1 VSVEGT
7 GAQKDGGQASGAPP
21 DRSPCGQLPAD
32 RLPSDQTGGTSS
44 PGRPK
49 RRPLAK
55 AVIDWGRVVG
65 FERKFAIS
73 LLVLGSILGL
83 LTYLAVS
90 DIWNPEEQVR
100 TVTWLMTGDLVVS
113 LLLAMMIARRVVLLW
128 IGRRKG
134 LAGARLHARM
144 VLMFG
149 LIAVV
154 PTIVVSVF
162 SVAFLNY
169 GLDTWFSER
178 IRNAVESSLN
188 VAQSYFNESQE
199 RIRVDIAALATELRL
214 DGLINISNSEQFQ
227 DSFDQELIRQ
237 GLSEAV
243 IIDQQRR
250 IVARGGF
257 SLLMEFSLDIPE
269 DAFTDA
275 DRGEVVVLPSVTGD
289 RVRAFMLLDPLGG
302 LYLYA
307 GRLIDARV
315 LASVR
320 GTQDAVR
327 LYQHLER
334 DRSSLQLTFAVVFAG
349 LALLL
354 LLGAIWYAIHSASQL
369 VKPLSRLAVA
379 AQKVG
384 GGDLSARVKIGLRED
399 ELSALGRTFNVMVS
413 QLQSQQAAL
422 LTANRDLNDR
432 SRLTGLILSGVSAG
446 VIGLTEHGVVD
457 FANRSAA
464 ELLGGEVDAWIG
476 RPLAELAPEMV
487 EIVALAQQ
495 RKSGSA
501 DGQISLNRQGS
512 TRTFHLRVVSEAD
525 VDGHMRLVVTFDDVT
540 ELLSAQRKAAW
551 SDIARRIAHEIK
563 NPLTP
568 IQLSA
573 ERLKRK
579 YLKQIAEDPE
589 TFSVCTDTI
598 IRHVG
603 DIGRMVDEFS
613 AFARMPA
620 PVLKPEDPARLARES
635 LFLQQSAHPTINY
648 QVDLPQLP
656 LTLQCDSSQFNRAV
670 TNLLQNAADAI
681 EGRMEEERARDPQAP
696 LTPGHIH
703 LWIRQEGDALMLS
716 VADNG
721 KGLPKEG
728 RERLTE
734 PYVTTRAKGTG
745 LGLAIVKK
753 IMEDHGGGLSLA
765 DRPGGGA
772 VITLDFPLEK
782 VSGGGATTG
791 VNDAPVSGL
800 QIASR

>member
-1 VSVEGT
+1 MSTENIAVVRDDPER
-7 GAQKDGGQASGAPP
+7 ASRPAI
-21 DRSPCGQLPAD
+21 DRGEEK
-32 RLPSDQTGGTSS
+32 
-44 PGRPK
+44 PK
-49 RRPLAK
+49 RRRLLK
-55 AVIDWGRVVG
+55 SLGEWGREVG
-65 FERKFAIS
+65 FERKIAIT
-73 LLVLGSILGL
+73 LLVVGAIFGL

-100 TVTWLMTGDLVVS
+100 TITWLLVGDLVVS
-113 LLLAMMIARRVVLLW
+113 LCLATIIARRAVLLW

-154 PTIVVSVF
+154 PTIIVSVF

-188 VAQSYFNESQE
+188 VAQSYLTESQE
-199 RIRVDIAALATELRL
+199 RIRDDTMALANELRQ
-214 DGLINISNSEQFQ
+214 DGLLNISNSSQFQ
-227 DSFDQELIRQ
+227 TSFDAELTAR
-237 GLSEAV
+237 GLTEAV
-243 IIDQQRR
+243 IIDQRRR
-250 IVARGGF
+250 IVARGGY

-269 DAFTDA
+269 EAIADAN
-275 DRGEVVVLPSVTGD
+275 RGETVVLPSATGD
-289 RVRAFMLLDPLGG
+289 RVRAIMLLDPLGG
-302 LYLYA
+302 LYLYT
-307 GRLIDARV
+307 GRLIDSRV
-315 LASVR
+315 LAAVR

-327 LYQHLER
+327 LYQHL
-334 DRSSLQLTFAVVFAG
+334 DQDKSTLQLTFAVIFAV

-354 LLGAIWYAIHSASQL
+354 LLGAVWYAIHSASQL

-379 AQKVG
+379 AQKIG
-384 GGDLSARVKIGLRED
+384 GGDLSARVKVGARED
-399 ELSALGRTFNVMVS
+399 ELSALSRTFNIMVS

-422 LTANRDLNDR
+422 ITANRELNDR
-432 SRLTGLILSGVSAG
+432 GRLTGLILSGVSAG
-446 VIGLTEHGVVD
+446 VIGLTENGVVD

-464 ELLGGEVDAWIG
+464 ELLGLDIESRIG
-476 RPLAELAPEMV
+476 LPLAHFAPEMV
-487 EIVALAQQ
+487 EVVALAQQ
-495 RKSGSA
+495 RKSGTA
-501 DGQISLNRQGS
+501 DGQVSMVRQGS
-512 TRTFHLRVVSEAD
+512 TRTFHLRVVSEAET
-525 VDGHMRLVVTFDDVT
+525 DGHMRLVVTFDDVT

-551 SDIARRIAHEIK
+551 SEIARRIAHEIK

-579 YLKQIAEDPE
+579 YLRQITEDTD
-589 TFSVCTDTI
+589 TFNVCTDTI

-620 PVLKPEDPARLARES
+620 PVLKPENPAILARET
-635 LFLQQSAHPTINY
+635 LFLQQSAHPAIEYTIE
-648 QVDLPQLP
+648 LPP
-656 LTLQCDSSQFNRAV
+656 SPTTLLCDSGQFNRAV

-681 EGRMEEERARDPQAP
+681 EGRMDDERARDGSAP

-703 LWIRQEGDALMLS
+703 LWIRQEGDSLLLS

-721 KGLPKEG
+721 KGLPNEG

-734 PYVTTRAKGTG
+734 PYVTTRTKGTG

-753 IMEDHGGGLSLA
+753 IMEDHGGRLSLS

-772 VITLDFPLEK
+772 VITLTFPLE
-782 VSGGGATTG
+782 SGAATSTS
-791 VNDAPVSGL
+791 PVVPAGL

>member
-1 VSVEGT
+1 MDAPGSAAPTIERPDHESTLDRPRRKSSLKLLVE
-7 GAQKDGGQASGAPP
+7 
-21 DRSPCGQLPAD
+21 
-32 RLPSDQTGGTSS
+32 
-44 PGRPK
+44 
-49 RRPLAK
+49 
-55 AVIDWGRVVG
+55 WGRTVG
-65 FERKFAIS
+65 FERKLAIS
-73 LLVLGSILGL
+73 LLTVGAILGV

-100 TVTWLMTGDLVVS
+100 TVTWLLAGDVAVS
-113 LLLAMMIARRVVLLW
+113 LVLAVIIARRAVLLW

-154 PTIVVSVF
+154 PTIIVSVF

-169 GLDTWFSER
+169 GLDAWFSQR
-178 IRNAVESSLN
+178 IKNAVESSLN
-188 VAQSYFNESQE
+188 VAQSYLTESQE
-199 RIRVDIAALATELRL
+199 RIRDDTIALANELRL
-214 DGLINISNSEQFQ
+214 DGLLNISNSEQFQ
-227 DSFDQELIRQ
+227 NSFDQELTIR

-243 IIDQQRR
+243 IIDQRRR
-250 IVARGGF
+250 IIARGGY

-269 DAFTDA
+269 EAFTNA
-275 DRGEVVVLPSVTGD
+275 DRGEIYILPSATGD
-289 RVRAFMLLDPLGG
+289 RVRALMLLDPLGG
-302 LYLYA
+302 LYLYT

-315 LASVR
+315 LSAVR

-334 DRSSLQLTFAVVFAG
+334 DRSTLQLTFAVVFAG
-349 LALLL
+349 LAMLLL
-354 LLGAIWYAIHSASQL
+354 MGAIWYAIHSASQL
-369 VKPLSRLAVA
+369 IKPLSRLAIA
-379 AQKVG
+379 AQKIG
-384 GGDLSARVKIGLRED
+384 GGDLSARVKVGARED
-399 ELSALGRTFNVMVS
+399 ELSALSRTFNIMVS

-422 LTANRDLNDR
+422 ISANRELNDR
-432 SRLTGLILSGVSAG
+432 GRLTGLILSGVSAG
-446 VIGLTEHGVVD
+446 VVGLTENGVVD

-464 ELLGGEVDAWIG
+464 ELLGLDVDSWIG
-476 RPLAELAPEMV
+476 QPLAHFAPEMV
-487 EIVALAQQ
+487 EVVALAQQ

-501 DGQISLNRQGS
+501 DGQITMNRQGS
-512 TRTFHLRVVSEAD
+512 TRTFHLRVVSEAETE
-525 VDGHMRLVVTFDDVT
+525 GHMRLVVTFDDVT

-579 YLKQIAEDPE
+579 YQKQITEDAE
-589 TFSVCTDTI
+589 TFNVCTDTI

-620 PVLKPEDPARLARES
+620 PVLRPENPASLARET
-635 LFLQQSAHPTINY
+635 LFLQQSAHPAIEYTT
-648 QVDLPQLP
+648 DLPAAP
-656 LTLQCDSSQFNRAV
+656 VTLLCDSSQFNRAV

-681 EGRMEEERARDPQAP
+681 EGRMEEERALGVEAP

-703 LWIRQEGDALMLS
+703 LWIRNEADALLLS

-734 PYVTTRAKGTG
+734 PYVTTRSKGTG

-753 IMEDHGGGLSLA
+753 IMEDHGGRLSLS

-772 VITLDFPLEK
+772 EITLAFPLD
-782 VSGGGATTG
+782 STPSIA
-791 VNDAPVSGL
+791 ASPASGL

>member
-1 VSVEGT
+1 MSSEINAVQPVPQ
-7 GAQKDGGQASGAPP
+7 AGQEAAAK
-21 DRSPCGQLPAD
+21 PAGD
-32 RLPSDQTGGTSS
+32 
-44 PGRPK
+44 RPK
-49 RRPLAK
+49 RKRPLK
-55 AVIDWGRVVG
+55 SLVEWGRRVG
-65 FERKFAIS
+65 FERKFAIT
-73 LLVLGSILGL
+73 LLAIGATFGL

-100 TVTWLMTGDLVVS
+100 TVTWLLTGDLVVS
-113 LLLAMMIARRVVLLW
+113 LCLATIIARRAVLLW

-154 PTIVVSVF
+154 PTIIVSVF

-188 VAQSYFNESQE
+188 VAESYLTESRE
-199 RIRVDIAALATELRL
+199 RIRDDTLALANELRQ
-214 DGLINISNSEQFQ
+214 DGLLNISNSDQFQ
-227 DSFDQELIRQ
+227 SSFDSELNAR
-237 GLSEAV
+237 GLTEAV
-243 IIDQQRR
+243 IIDQRRR
-250 IVARGGF
+250 IVARGGY

-269 DAFTDA
+269 EAIADA
-275 DRGEVVVLPSVTGD
+275 DRGEIVLLPSATGD
-289 RVRAFMLLDPLGG
+289 RVRAIMLLDPLGG
-302 LYLYA
+302 LYLYT
-307 GRLIDARV
+307 GRLIDSRV
-315 LASVR
+315 LTAVR

-334 DRSSLQLTFAVVFAG
+334 DKSTLQLTFAVIFAV

-354 LLGAIWYAIHSASQL
+354 LLGAVWYAIHSASQL

-379 AQKVG
+379 AQKIG
-384 GGDLSARVKIGLRED
+384 GGDLSARVKVGARED
-399 ELSALGRTFNVMVS
+399 ELSALSRTFNIMVS

-422 LTANRDLNDR
+422 ITANRELVDR
-432 SRLTGLILSGVSAG
+432 GRLTGLILSGVSAG
-446 VIGLTEHGVVD
+446 VIGLTENGVVD

-464 ELLGGEVDAWIG
+464 ELLGLDIDSRIG
-476 RPLAELAPEMV
+476 QPLAHFAPEMA

-495 RKSGSA
+495 RKSGTA
-501 DGQISLNRQGS
+501 DGQVSMNRQGAA
-512 TRTFHLRVVSEAD
+512 RTFHLRIVSEAET
-525 VDGHMRLVVTFDDVT
+525 DGHMRLVVTFDDVT

-579 YLKQIAEDPE
+579 YLKQITEDTE
-589 TFSVCTDTI
+589 TFNVCTDTI

-620 PVLKPEDPARLARES
+620 PILRPENPASLARET
-635 LFLQQSAHPTINY
+635 LFLQQSAHPAIEYTIE
-648 QVDLPQLP
+648 LPP
-656 LTLQCDSSQFNRAV
+656 SPVTLQCDSSQFNRAV

-681 EGRMEEERARDPQAP
+681 EGRMEDERARGGDPL

-703 LWIRQEGDALMLS
+703 LWIRQDGDALLLS

-721 KGLPKEG
+721 KGLPNEG

-734 PYVTTRAKGTG
+734 PYVTTRSKGTG

-753 IMEDHGGGLSLA
+753 IMEDHGGRLSLS

-772 VITLDFPLEK
+772 VITLSFPLD
-782 VSGGGATTG
+782 SSLGAIAS
-791 VNDAPVSGL
+791 APTGL

>member
-1 VSVEGT
+1 MEAPGM
-7 GAQKDGGQASGAPP
+7 DG
-21 DRSPCGQLPAD
+21 AD
-32 RLPSDQTGGTSS
+32 RAPIVERPAAD
-44 PGRPK
+44 RPK
-49 RRPLAK
+49 RKPFLK
-55 AVIDWGRVVG
+55 GLVEWGRAVG
-65 FERKFAIS
+65 FERKLAIS
-73 LLVLGSILGL
+73 LLTLGAILGV

-90 DIWNPEEQVR
+90 DIWNPEQQVR
-100 TVTWLMTGDLVVS
+100 AVTWLLAGDLAVS
-113 LLLAMMIARRVVLLW
+113 LGLAVIIARRAVLLW

-154 PTIVVSVF
+154 PTVIVSVF

-169 GLDTWFSER
+169 GLDAWFSQR
-178 IRNAVESSLN
+178 IKNAVESSLN
-188 VAQSYFNESQE
+188 VAQSYLTESQE
-199 RIRVDIAALATELRL
+199 RIRDDTLALANEMRT
-214 DGLINISNSEQFQ
+214 DGLLNISNSDQFQ
-227 DSFDQELIRQ
+227 DSFDQELTMR

-243 IIDQQRR
+243 IIDQRRR
-250 IVARGGF
+250 IIARGGY

-269 DAFTDA
+269 EAFANA
-275 DRGEVVVLPSVTGD
+275 DRGEVFILPSATGD
-289 RVRAFMLLDPLGG
+289 RVRALMLLDPLGG
-302 LYLYA
+302 LYLYT

-315 LASVR
+315 LSAVR

-334 DRSSLQLTFAVVFAG
+334 DRSALQLTFAVVFAG

-354 LLGAIWYAIHSASQL
+354 LMGAIWYAIHSASQL
-369 VKPLSRLAVA
+369 IKPLSRLAVA
-379 AQKVG
+379 AQKIG
-384 GGDLSARVKIGLRED
+384 GGDLSARVKVGARED
-399 ELSALGRTFNVMVS
+399 ELSALSRTFNVMVS

-422 LTANRDLNDR
+422 ISANRELNDR
-432 SRLTGLILSGVSAG
+432 GRLTGLILSGVSAG
-446 VIGLTEHGVVD
+446 VIGLTETGVVD

-464 ELLGGEVDAWIG
+464 ELLGLDVDTWIG
-476 RPLAELAPEMV
+476 QPLADFAPEMM
-487 EIVALAQQ
+487 EIVTLAQQ
-495 RKSGSA
+495 RKSGTA
-501 DGQISLNRQGS
+501 DGQISMNRQGS
-512 TRTFHLRVVSEAD
+512 TRTFHLRVVSEAETE
-525 VDGHMRLVVTFDDVT
+525 GHMRLVVTFDDVT

-579 YLKQIAEDPE
+579 YQKQITEDVE
-589 TFSVCTDTI
+589 TFAVCTDTI

-620 PVLKPEDPARLARES
+620 PVLRPENPAALARET
-635 LFLQQSAHPTINY
+635 LFLQQSAHPSIAYTS
-648 QVDLPQLP
+648 DLPSLP
-656 LTLQCDSSQFNRAV
+656 VTLLCDSGQFNRAV

-681 EGRMEEERARDPQAP
+681 EGRMEEERGQDPQAP

-703 LWIRQEGDALMLS
+703 LWIRNEGDALLLS

-734 PYVTTRAKGTG
+734 PYVTTRSKGTG

-753 IMEDHGGGLSLA
+753 IMEDHGGRLSLS
-765 DRPGGGA
+765 DRAGGGA
-772 VITLDFPLEK
+772 EITLAFPLDSMPS
-782 VSGGGATTG
+782 VAASPA
-791 VNDAPVSGL
+791 AGL

>member
-1 VSVEGT
+1 MTEERVMPALS
-7 GAQKDGGQASGAPP
+7 P
-21 DRSPCGQLPAD
+21 DRVVD
-32 RLPSDQTGGTSS
+32 
-44 PGRPK
+44 RPK
-49 RRPLAK
+49 RKTFLK
-55 AVIDWGRVVG
+55 ALVEWGRAVG

-73 LLVLGSILGL
+73 LMVLGASLGL

-100 TVTWLMTGDLVVS
+100 TVTWLLTGDLVVS
-113 LLLAMMIARRVVLLW
+113 LLLATIIARRAVLLW

-178 IRNAVESSLN
+178 IKNAVESSLN
-188 VAQSYFNESQE
+188 VAQSYLTESQE
-199 RIRVDIAALATELRL
+199 RIRDDTVALATELRL
-214 DGLINISNSEQFQ
+214 DGLLNISNSAQFQ
-227 DSFDQELIRQ
+227 DSFDQELAVRS
-237 GLSEAV
+237 LSEAV
-243 IIDQQRR
+243 IIDQRRR
-250 IVARGGF
+250 IIARGGF

-269 DAFTDA
+269 EAFANA
-275 DRGEVVVLPSVTGD
+275 DRGEIVILPSATGD
-289 RVRAFMLLDPLGG
+289 RVRALMLLDPLGG
-302 LYLYA
+302 LYLYT
-307 GRLIDARV
+307 GRMIDNRV
-315 LASVR
+315 LSAVR

-334 DRSSLQLTFAVVFAG
+334 DRSTLQLTFSVIFAV

-354 LLGAIWYAIHSASQL
+354 LLGAIWYAIVSASQL

-379 AQKVG
+379 AQKIG
-384 GGDLSARVKIGLRED
+384 GGDLSARVKVGVRED
-399 ELSALGRTFNVMVS
+399 ELSALSRTFNIMVS

-422 LTANRDLNDR
+422 ISANRELIDR

-446 VIGLTEHGVVD
+446 VIGLTENGVVD
-457 FANRSAA
+457 FVNRSAA
-464 ELLGGEVDAWIG
+464 ELIGIDLDPWIG
-476 RPLAELAPEMV
+476 QPLVRFAPEMA
-487 EIVALAQQ
+487 EIAALAQQ
-495 RKSGSA
+495 RKSGIA
-501 DGQISLNRQGS
+501 DGQISMSRQGT
-512 TRTFHLRVVSEAD
+512 TRTFHVRVVSE
-525 VDGHMRLVVTFDDVT
+525 VETDGHTRLVVTFDDVT
-540 ELLSAQRKAAW
+540 ELLGAQRKAAW

-568 IQLSA
+568 IQLAA

-579 YLKQIAEDPE
+579 YLKQISDDPE
-589 TFSVCTDTI
+589 TFTVCTDTI

-620 PVLKPEDPARLARES
+620 PVLRPENPAMLARET
-635 LFLQQSAHPTINY
+635 LFLQQSAHPGIEY
-648 QVDLPQLP
+648 KIDLPDPPAILH
-656 LTLQCDSSQFNRAV
+656 CDSSQFNRAL
-670 TNLLQNAADAI
+670 TNLLQNAADSI
-681 EGRMEEERARDPQAP
+681 EGRLEEEQARNADAP
-696 LTPGHIH
+696 LTPGRIH
-703 LWIRQEGDALMLS
+703 LWIRVEGDALLLT

-753 IMEDHGGGLSLA
+753 IMEDHGGRLLLA
-765 DRPGGGA
+765 DCPDGGA
-772 VITLDFPLEK
+772 MVTLDFPLDGAQAA
-782 VSGGGATTG
+782 GGSSTTP
-791 VNDAPVSGL
+791 ASAAGL

>member
-1 VSVEGT
+1 MSSENTVIVREDAEPE
-7 GAQKDGGQASGAPP
+7 AQPAV
-21 DRSPCGQLPAD
+21 DRGEA
-32 RLPSDQTGGTSS
+32 
-44 PGRPK
+44 RPK
-49 RRPLAK
+49 RRRLLK
-55 AVIDWGRVVG
+55 SVIEWGRRVG
-65 FERKFAIS
+65 FERKFAIT
-73 LLVLGSILGL
+73 LLAVGSTFGL

-100 TVTWLMTGDLVVS
+100 TVTWLLTGDLVVS
-113 LLLAMMIARRVVLLW
+113 LCLATIIARRAVLLW

-154 PTIVVSVF
+154 PTIIVSVF

-188 VAQSYFNESQE
+188 VAESYLTESRE
-199 RIRVDIAALATELRL
+199 RIRDDTLALASELRQ
-214 DGLINISNSEQFQ
+214 DGLLNISISDQFQ
-227 DSFDQELIRQ
+227 SSFDSELNAR
-237 GLSEAV
+237 GLTEAV
-243 IIDQQRR
+243 IIDQRRR
-250 IVARGGF
+250 IVARGGY

-269 DAFTDA
+269 EAIADA
-275 DRGEVVVLPSVTGD
+275 DRGEIVILPSATGD
-289 RVRAFMLLDPLGG
+289 RVRAIMLLDPLGG
-302 LYLYA
+302 LYLYT
-307 GRLIDARV
+307 GRLIDSRV
-315 LASVR
+315 LAAVR

-334 DRSSLQLTFAVVFAG
+334 DKSTLQLTFAVIFAV

-354 LLGAIWYAIHSASQL
+354 LLGAVWYAIHSASQL

-379 AQKVG
+379 AQKIG
-384 GGDLSARVKIGLRED
+384 GGDLSARVKVGARED
-399 ELSALGRTFNVMVS
+399 ELSALSRTFNIMVS

-422 LTANRDLNDR
+422 ISANRELNDR
-432 SRLTGLILSGVSAG
+432 GRLTGLILAGVSAG
-446 VIGLTEHGVVD
+446 VIGLTEKGVVD

-464 ELLGGEVDAWIG
+464 ELLGLDIESWIG
-476 RPLAELAPEMV
+476 QPLNHFAPEMA

-495 RKSGSA
+495 RKSGTA
-501 DGQISLNRQGS
+501 DGQVSMNRQGAS
-512 TRTFHLRVVSEAD
+512 RTFHLRVVSEAET
-525 VDGHMRLVVTFDDVT
+525 DGHMRLVVTFDDVT

-579 YLKQIAEDPE
+579 YLKQITEDPE
-589 TFSVCTDTI
+589 TFNVCTDTI

-620 PVLKPEDPARLARES
+620 PILRPENPASLARET
-635 LFLQQSAHPTINY
+635 LFLQQSAHPAIDYTIE
-648 QVDLPQLP
+648 LPP
-656 LTLQCDSSQFNRAV
+656 SPVTLQCDSGQFNRAV

-681 EGRMEEERARDPQAP
+681 EGRMDDERARGGDPL
-696 LTPGHIH
+696 LTPGLIH
-703 LWIRQEGDALMLS
+703 LWIRQDGDALLLS

-721 KGLPKEG
+721 KGLPNEG

-734 PYVTTRAKGTG
+734 PYVTTRSKGTG

-753 IMEDHGGGLSLA
+753 IMEDHGGRLSLS

-772 VITLDFPLEK
+772 VITLSFPLDSSPGMT
-782 VSGGGATTG
+782 VP
-791 VNDAPVSGL
+791 APAGL

>member
-1 VSVEGT
+1 MTEER
-7 GAQKDGGQASGAPP
+7 AIEAPGSAAPGIDRP
-21 DRSPCGQLPAD
+21 DRAPTVERIASE
-32 RLPSDQTGGTSS
+32 
-44 PGRPK
+44 RPK
-49 RRPLAK
+49 RKSFLK
-55 AVIDWGRVVG
+55 GLVDWGRGVG
-65 FERKFAIS
+65 FERKLAIS
-73 LLVLGSILGL
+73 LLTLGAILGV

-90 DIWNPEEQVR
+90 DIWNPEQQVR
-100 TVTWLMTGDLVVS
+100 AVTWLLAGDLAVS
-113 LLLAMMIARRVVLLW
+113 LGLAVIIARRAVLLW

-149 LIAVV
+149 LVAVV
-154 PTIVVSVF
+154 PTVVVSVF

-169 GLDTWFSER
+169 GLDAWFSQR
-178 IRNAVESSLN
+178 IKNAVESSLN
-188 VAQSYFNESQE
+188 VAQSYLSESQE
-199 RIRVDIAALATELRL
+199 RIRDDTLALATELRM
-214 DGLINISNSEQFQ
+214 DGLLNISNSEQFQ
-227 DSFDQELIRQ
+227 DSFDQELTMR

-243 IIDQQRR
+243 IIDQRRR
-250 IVARGGF
+250 IVARGGY

-269 DAFTDA
+269 EAFTNA
-275 DRGEVVVLPSVTGD
+275 DRGEVVILPSATGD
-289 RVRAFMLLDPLGG
+289 RVRALMLLDPLGG
-302 LYLYA
+302 LYLYS

-315 LASVR
+315 LSAVR

-334 DRSSLQLTFAVVFAG
+334 DRSTLQLTFAVVFAG
-349 LALLL
+349 LAVLLL
-354 LLGAIWYAIHSASQL
+354 MGAIWYAIHSASQL
-369 VKPLSRLAVA
+369 IKPLSRLAVA
-379 AQKVG
+379 AQKIG
-384 GGDLSARVKIGLRED
+384 GGDLSARVKVGARED
-399 ELSALGRTFNVMVS
+399 ELSALSRTFNIMVS

-422 LTANRDLNDR
+422 LSANRELNDR
-432 SRLTGLILSGVSAG
+432 GRLTGLILSGVSAG
-446 VIGLTEHGVVD
+446 VIGLTETGVVD

-464 ELLGGEVDAWIG
+464 ELLGLDVDAWIG
-476 RPLAELAPEMV
+476 RPLADFAPEMV

-495 RKSGSA
+495 RKSGTA
-501 DGQISLNRQGS
+501 DGQISMNRQGS
-512 TRTFHLRVVSEAD
+512 TRTFHLRVVSEAETE
-525 VDGHMRLVVTFDDVT
+525 GHMRLVVTFDDVT

-579 YLKQIAEDPE
+579 YLKQITDDAE
-589 TFSVCTDTI
+589 TFTVCTDTI

-620 PVLKPEDPARLARES
+620 PVLRPENPAALARET
-635 LFLQQSAHPTINY
+635 LFLQQSAHPSIEYTT
-648 QVDLPQLP
+648 DLPGLP
-656 LTLQCDSSQFNRAV
+656 VTLLCDSSQFNRAV

-681 EGRMEEERARDPQAP
+681 EGRMEEERARDAQAP

-703 LWIRQEGDALMLS
+703 LWIRNEGDALLLS

-734 PYVTTRAKGTG
+734 PYVTTRSKGTG

-753 IMEDHGGGLSLA
+753 IMEDHGGRLSLS
-765 DRPGGGA
+765 DR
-772 VITLDFPLEK
+772 
-782 VSGGGATTG
+782 SGGGAEITLAFPLDSTPG
-791 VNDAPVSGL
+791 LATAPAAGL